1 MSAGPAEGGAV
12 KKKWMGAVLA
22 AALLAGGTAGA
33 DDLTLPTGEVLPFGS
48 RVAVWQG
55 HDSYFAEKIDAV
67 LVADPALVDAI
78 AKNYIQM
85 GVYGESEKADAR
97 RMAEAVADIFRESR
111 TYQLRSTS
119 GNTMYTAYVLSLPMK
134 LPLTETDILR
144 WNEWVKAFGEKNGV
158 SPEAREALSRH
169 GELSQS
175 VALAVEM
182 MKNAVRKNGTSA
194 GGDAY
199 QLAYTQMTPAAYDYA
214 VPLWLCVLGTTKK
227 DGNNLTVT
235 VLLADQASG
244 RYFAPLVEKA
254 VEAAR

>member
-1 MSAGPAEGGAV
+1 MSAGPAEGGTV

-55 HDSYFAEKIDAV
+55 RDSYFADKVDA
-67 LVADPALVDAI
+67 LLADPSLVDAV
-78 AKNYIQM
+78 AKDYVQA
-85 GVYGESEKADAR
+85 GVYGQNETAEAR
-97 RMAEAVADIFRESR
+97 RMAEAAVGILRESR
-111 TYQLRSTS
+111 AYQLRSTS

-144 WNEWVKAFGEKNGV
+144 WNGWVQTLGEANGF
-158 SPEAREALSRH
+158 SSEQLAALSRH
-169 GELSQS
+169 GEVVQS
-175 VALAVEM
+175 AALAVEM
-182 MKNAVRKNGTSA
+182 MDNAVRKNGTSA
-194 GGDAY
+194 GGCAY

-227 DGNNLTVT
+227 EGNNLTVT

-244 RYFAPLVEKA
+244 RYFTPLVEKA

>member
-1 MSAGPAEGGAV
+1 MSAGPAEGGTV

-55 HDSYFAEKIDAV
+55 HDSYFAEKVDA
-67 LVADPALVDAI
+67 LLADPALVDAI
-78 AKNYIQM
+78 AKDYVQA
-85 GVYGESEKADAR
+85 GVYGQNETAEAR
-97 RMAEAVADIFRESR
+97 RMAEAVADILRESR
-111 TYQLRSTS
+111 AYQLRSTS

-214 VPLWLCVLGTTKK
+214 VPLWLCVLGMTKK

>member
-1 MSAGPAEGGAV
+1 M

-55 HDSYFAEKIDAV
+55 HDSYFADKVDA
-67 LVADPALVDAI
+67 LLADPSLVDAV
-78 AKNYIQM
+78 AKDYVQA
-85 GVYGESEKADAR
+85 GVYGQNETAEAR
-97 RMAEAVADIFRESR
+97 RMAETAVGILRESR
-111 TYQLRSTS
+111 AYQLRSTS

-144 WNEWVKAFGEKNGV
+144 WNEWVKTFGEKNGV

-182 MKNAVRKNGTSA
+182 MDNAVRKSGTSA

-199 QLAYTQMTPAAYDYA
+199 QLAYTQMTLAAYDYA
-214 VPLWLCVLGTTKK
+214 VPLWLCVIGTTKK

>member
-1 MSAGPAEGGAV
+1 M

-55 HDSYFAEKIDAV
+55 HDSYFAEKVDA
-67 LVADPALVDAI
+67 LLADPALVDAI
-78 AKNYIQM
+78 AKDYVQA
-85 GVYGESEKADAR
+85 GVYGQNETAEAR
-97 RMAEAVADIFRESR
+97 RMAEAVADILRESR
-111 TYQLRSTS
+111 AYQLRSTS

-214 VPLWLCVLGTTKK
+214 VPLWLCVLGMTKK

>member
-1 MSAGPAEGGAV
+1 M
-12 KKKWMGAVLA
+12 KKHWMGAVLA

-55 HDSYFAEKIDAV
+55 RDSYFADKVDAV
-67 LVADPALVDAI
+67 LADPSLVDAV
-78 AKNYIQM
+78 AKDYVQA
-85 GVYGESEKADAR
+85 GVYGQNETAEAR
-97 RMAEAVADIFRESR
+97 RMAEAAVGILRESR
-111 TYQLRSTS
+111 AYQLRSTS

-144 WNEWVKAFGEKNGV
+144 WNEWVKSFGEKKGV
-158 SPEAREALSRH
+158 SPEQLA
-169 GELSQS
+169 
-175 VALAVEM
+175 ALAVEM
-182 MKNAVRKNGTSA
+182 MDNAVRKNGTSA

-214 VPLWLCVLGTTKK
+214 VPLWLCVIGTTKK

-244 RYFAPLVEKA
+244 RYFTPLVEKA